1 MVESSDF
8 DDNLGGPLTERL
20 EERLTDQLG
29 DQINNTNFKQGHD
42 DIEIRMRCPS
52 CYKLY
57 SLDSKTVYVDKPEF
71 DCVSCEQKFWISF
84 PEALEHK
91 EIVAFPIE
99 WSEHFKSE
107 LQTDS
112 FIESESKSNVQEPIN
127 ETLSPKLVE
136 KIAKNFAEVPFNSRP
151 SFDEGSNSVL
161 NSALNSIQYSSPNS
175 QINSILEKTTGI
187 RKVGFVDDV
196 HSELTS
202 EYWFLEKSWD
212 KVLNNYD
219 IKSIH
224 KEFIHSARAKRSLD
238 FALGKY
244 KNFCEANGQDQV
256 AKEMKFYCEKLIQDH
271 AIHNSVLGHE
281 PKGYKKFS
289 KYIPWFVISLSAGLI
304 GLGFSNEGLSDL
316 AGFGFALIFLTG
328 ALSLLKES
336 DL

>member
-1 MVESSDF
+1 MAESS
-8 DDNLGGPLTERL
+8 EL
-20 EERLTDQLG
+20 EG
-29 DQINNTNFKQGHD
+29 KNNNTNLPHNHVG
-42 DIEIRMRCPS
+42 EIRMRCPS

-57 SLDSKTVYVDKPEF
+57 SLDPNTVYVEKPEF
-71 DCVSCEQKFWISF
+71 NCVSCEQKFWISF
-84 PEALEHK
+84 PEALEHN

-99 WSEHFKSE
+99 WSEHFTPE

-112 FIESESKSNVQEPIN
+112 FIEAQENNLGQEPVA
-127 ETLSPKLVE
+127 ETLSSELIE
-136 KIAKNFAEVPFNSRP
+136 KISKNFSEV
-151 SFDEGSNSVL
+151 
-161 NSALNSIQYSSPNS
+161 IQDPTPD
-175 QINSILEKTTGI
+175 KTSGI

-196 HSELTS
+196 NSELTS

-224 KEFIHSARAKRSLD
+224 KEFIHSARAKQSLD

-244 KNFCEANGQDQV
+244 KNFCEANGHDQI
-256 AKEMKFYCEKLIQDH
+256 AKEMKTYCEKLIQDH
-271 AIHNSVLGHE
+271 AIHKSVLGNE
-281 PKGYKKFS
+281 PKGFKKYS
-289 KYIPWFVISLSAGLI
+289 QYLPWAVISFSAGLI